1 MKAVLCQEWGSPG
14 SLVLEEI
21 PSPIPSTG
29 EVLVGVHASGVNY
42 ADTVLIAGQYQA
54 RPPLPFSPGFEV
66 AGEVLA
72 VGKDVQSVKPGDRVA
87 ATCIYGGYAEAV
99 SVPEASV
106 YPIPEGMDYVTAAA
120 FTIAHGTAHV
130 GLTYKAGLKAGE
142 ALLVHGAAGGVG
154 LAAVEIGKLLGA
166 MVIATAGSRAK
177 LKLAEQYGADYLI
190 NYNQEEFWGRVKKIT
205 GGNGADVIF
214 DPVGG
219 DVFDNS
225 VKCISRDGRLLVI
238 GFASGRIPKIPAN
251 LVLVKNFSVIGLYW
265 GAYALEG
272 EKIIDASRATLMAWW
287 KQGKLHPYISRT
299 YPLEQAQDALN
310 HLLRR
315 ESTGRVV
322 LSTR

>member
-1 MKAVLCQEWGSPG
+1 MKAILCQEWGPPE
-14 SLVLEEI
+14 SLVLEEV
-21 PSPIPSTG
+21 PSPVPDSG

-66 AGEVLA
+66 AGKVLT
-72 VGKDVQSVKPGDRVA
+72 VGTGVRGVKPGDRIA

-106 YPIPEGMDYVTAAA
+106 YPIPDGMDYVTAAA
-120 FTIAHGTAHV
+120 FTIAYGTAHV
-130 GLTYKAGLKAGE
+130 GLTHKAGLRAGE
-142 ALLVHGAAGGVG
+142 VLLVHGAAGGVG

-166 MVIATAGSRAK
+166 TVIATASSEAK
-177 LKLAEQYGADYLI
+177 LQLAERYEADYLI
-190 NYNQEEFWGRVKKIT
+190 NYSKEEFWRRVKEIT
-205 GGNGADVIF
+205 GGKGADVIF

-219 DVFDNS
+219 DVFDKS

-238 GFASGRIPKIPAN
+238 GFASGRISKLPVN
-251 LVLVKNFSVIGLYW
+251 LLLVKNFTVIGLYW

-272 EKIIDASRATLMAWW
+272 EKIIAASQAALRSWW
-287 KQGKLHPYISRT
+287 EQGSLHPYVSRT
-299 YPLEQAQDALN
+299 YPLYQAHDALN

-315 ESTGRVV
+315 ESTGRIV
-322 LSTR
+322 LSI